1 MRVPMRTC
9 QRRLATL
16 WLVACGIAFLL
27 LVLQTIFGKYDG
39 QADAA
44 WGWLLPSVMPTLSL
58 IIGVLVVDS
67 QGVASAQRTADR
79 FMFRVAFGLSAAYL
93 LVVLTI
99 ILAHPLTQLPALEL
113 MRQSNLYLGPLQGL
127 VAAALGAFFIKTE

>member
-1 MRVPMRTC
+1 MRTC
-9 QRRLATL
+9 KVRLATL

-67 QGVASAQRTADR
+67 RGEGSARRNADR

-99 ILAHPLTQLPALEL
+99 ILAQPLTQLPALEL

-127 VAAALGAFFIKTE
+127 VAAALGAFFIKSE